1 MTLRPT
7 PRSAEIFAR
16 AQAVIPG
23 GVNSPVR
30 ACRQVGGEPLFIERG
45 EGGRVYDVDGN
56 EYLDLVGSW
65 AR

>member
-30 ACRQVGGEPLFIERG
+30 ACRQVGGEPLFIARG
-45 EGGRVYDVDGN
+45 EGGRVGGM
-56 EYLDLVGSW
+56 EIWKQSMGKLPASG
-65 AR
+65 